1 MQRFSAWARWIATG
15 ILVVVGAIF
24 TGVVFPVVSHF
35 IQEQPQES
43 LKFVHVVLK
52 FLLDLSEQPWLRVT
66 ALLLGGFVAGLWV
79 DWFLRKLD
87 GSPADKRKDLGYE
100 MMSLSHE
107 LGNLQHPMDQAR
119 ARIRS
124 CFATA
129 RKLGIW
135 VPDGRIYSIDPGRAC
150 DLIIIYLEHIGTML
164 KDGHFREAK
173 QDAKNSKAAFDK
185 AYAQHRLT

>member
-1 MQRFSAWARWIATG
+1 
-15 ILVVVGAIF
+15 
-24 TGVVFPVVSHF
+24 
-35 IQEQPQES
+35 
-43 LKFVHVVLK
+43 
-52 FLLDLSEQPWLRVT
+52 
-66 ALLLGGFVAGLWV
+66 
-79 DWFLRKLD
+79 
-87 GSPADKRKDLGYE
+87 
-100 MMSLSHE
+100 MMSLSHA

-135 VPDGRIYSIDPGRAC
+135 VPDGRIYSITPDRAC

-173 QDAKNSKAAFDK
+173 QDAENSKAAFDRV
-185 AYAQHRLT
+185 YAEVGL

>member
-24 TGVVFPVVSHF
+24 TGVVFPVVYHF

-43 LKFVHVVLK
+43 LKSLHVVLK

-87 GSPADKRKDLGYE
+87 AVL
-100 MMSLSHE
+100 
-107 LGNLQHPMDQAR
+107 
-119 ARIRS
+119 IREK
-124 CFATA
+124 TLDM
-129 RKLGIW
+129 K
-135 VPDGRIYSIDPGRAC
+135 
-150 DLIIIYLEHIGTML
+150 
-164 KDGHFREAK
+164 
-173 QDAKNSKAAFDK
+173 
-185 AYAQHRLT
+185 